1 MTTHRFPTPTP
12 IDLYVENAAGSV
24 DVFADAQAETTVDIA
39 GRIPEEVVVE
49 LTGQRLTIR
58 PRRRHRLRHQ
68 RLDITVHL
76 PAGSTVEAVTAA
88 AGVTVRGTIASL
100 EATAASA
107 SVSVDDVTGAVSVG
121 SASGSLRAGAIGGP
135 LSFRSASGSLRAD
148 KVGGECTASSA
159 SGSITIGVV
168 DDDVAASSVSGAVAV
183 REAHRGTVELS
194 ATSGSVEVGVRRGT
208 VAWLDVSSVGGRVR
222 SDLTDEGA
230 PTSGGAALT
239 VRARSVSG
247 HVAVVPA
254 GAPPIA
260 L

>member
-1 MTTHRFPTPTP
+1 MTTHRFPTPAP
-12 IDLYVENAAGSV
+12 IDLYVESAAGSV
-24 DVFADAQAETTVDIA
+24 DVFADAQGETTVDIG
-39 GRIPEEVVVE
+39 GRFPEEVAVE
-49 LTGQRLTIR
+49 LSGQRLTIR
-58 PRRRHRLRHQ
+58 PRRRRLRHQ

-88 AGVTVRGTIASL
+88 AGVTVRGPIASL

-107 SVSVDDVTGAVSVG
+107 SVSAEDVTGAVSVG
-121 SASGSLRAGAIGGP
+121 SASGSLRAGTVGGP

-230 PTSGGAALT
+230 PTSGAAALT

-254 GAPPIA
+254 GAAPIA